1 MDRAVKGYY
10 NCDYVGYQQKGNP
23 DFINRLK
30 NMTKSH
36 NEMDLVKDFIEVA
49 ERATNDLKHIIENEG
64 LFQLFVLLRVQGLKN
79 HISIANSCL
88 KKQFLVWLIIL
99 TQ

>member
-1 MDRAVKGYY
+1 MKSFTIKKNSYLDGDVKEYY

-36 NEMDLVKDFIEVA
+36 NEMDLV
-49 ERATNDLKHIIENEG
+49 
-64 LFQLFVLLRVQGLKN
+64 
-79 HISIANSCL
+79 
-88 KKQFLVWLIIL
+88 
-99 TQ
+99 